1 MKRSSTSL
9 TSPEWIDMEPLAK
22 PSGLPLQEHV
32 DHVVSEGASI
42 LEQFPFLI
50 EKFKRLT
57 GKDLALQLR
66 GACLFHDEGKKLD
79 AWQVACRKD
88 FEEFLAWQ
96 RKHGGNWQGYKKAM
110 DGKEGRHLRKIGK
123 RHEIESLI
131 RKQEKLSF
139 PIKVA
144 IAAHHNKL
152 TERHEERWKNDFGQ
166 EGLEIWKTFK
176 REQNKFE
183 TILEFP
189 QALDAHYQ
197 QAGARSLLQ
206 LADRRASAKEEL
218 EPIADL
224 TNFSYKFPH
233 EQKRSVQQIVEQRWS
248 DDLLLLRAP
257 TGAGKTDAALLW
269 ASLQVENSRADRLV
283 IAMPTRFTSNAL
295 AIGVAESLSETG
307 LFHSS
312 AWHNK
317 FTERIREGELTRKKA
332 KQIHNLARLL
342 LTPVTVCTIDHLLMA
357 LTLKREDYHTT
368 LFNLASSCVV
378 IDEADFYDQFT
389 QENILVLLEAL
400 NAWKV
405 PILLMS
411 ASLPSVAV
419 EKYRLTGYPVNQ
431 IFEDKSDYERKR
443 CTLKSITKYEEV
455 DDLES
460 LLQQCLDKGNGIVY
474 ANTVDR
480 AMKFYEWFKKK
491 NTDLVLYHSRFTEPH
506 KKLKEEELLKRLGK
520 NAWENRQLMNKG
532 DPYLLPDAQGIAIL
546 TQIGEMSVNISA
558 EIMISELCPVD
569 RLVQRSGR
577 LTRFLGLHE
586 SIGELHLVVP
596 QKEGAIYPAP
606 YGSFNLKEKC
616 WIPSSFLEKT
626 LELMELTE
634 YSAKDWV
641 ELVDEVYSKNLPPSL
656 RATDNAKALKELFM
670 KFWLIGPSNA
680 ATEND
685 TETVDWKSRDMG
697 FNQTVFV
704 EYFERKHFYS
714 WSDYFE
720 FKADNSIELPIYLIQ
735 KGLKKNVIA
744 TKVIDVGGDRETVF
758 HGLPGSYSFEKGFVL
773 EGDTFL

>member
-1 MKRSSTSL
+1 MTKATKRSSISL
-9 TSPEWIDMEPLAK
+9 TSPEWTDMEPLAK

-32 DHVVSEGASI
+32 DHVVTEGASI
-42 LEQFPFLI
+42 LEQFPFLV

-57 GKDLALQLR
+57 DKDLAMQLR

-79 AWQVACRKD
+79 VWQAACRKD
-88 FEEFLAWQ
+88 FEIFRAWQ
-96 RKHGGNWQGYKKAM
+96 RNNGGTWHDYKKAM
-110 DGKEGRHLRKIGK
+110 NGSEGKHLRKVKK

-139 PIKVA
+139 PIRVA

-152 TERHEERWKNDFGQ
+152 NERHEERWRDDFG
-166 EGLEIWKTFK
+166 EASLEIWKAFK

-189 QALDAHYQ
+189 QVLNAHFQ

-218 EPIADL
+218 EPTASL
-224 TNFSYKFPH
+224 TNFEYKFPH
-233 EQKRSVQQIVEQRWS
+233 KEKRSVQQIVEQRWS

-269 ASLQVENSRADRLV
+269 ASLQVEHRRADRLV

-295 AIGVAESLSETG
+295 SIGVAKDLSETG

-312 AWHNK
+312 AWHNR
-317 FTERIREGELTRKKA
+317 FTERIREGELTRKEA

-368 LFNLASSCVV
+368 LFHLANSCVV

-389 QENILVLLEAL
+389 EENILVLLEAL
-400 NAWKV
+400 NVWKV
-405 PILLMS
+405 PVLLMS
-411 ASLPSVAV
+411 ASLPSVSL
-419 EKYRLTGYPVNQ
+419 EKYRSTGYLVSQ

-443 CTLKSITKYEEV
+443 CSLKSITEYEKV
-455 DDLES
+455 DDLEG
-460 LLQQCLDKGNGIVY
+460 LLQQCLGKGNGIVY

-480 AMKFYEWFKKK
+480 AMEFYEWFKKK
-491 NTDLVLYHSRFTEPH
+491 KADVVLYHSRFTEPH
-506 KKLKEEELLKRLGK
+506 KKMKEEELLKRLGK
-520 NAWENRQLMNKG
+520 TAWENKMAK
-532 DPYLLPDAQGIAIL
+532 GIAVL

-558 EIMISELCPVD
+558 EIMISELCPID
-569 RLVQRSGR
+569 RLVQRAGR
-577 LTRFLGLHE
+577 LTRFWGLHND
-586 SIGELHLVVP
+586 IGELHLIVP
-596 QKEGAIYPAP
+596 QKKGEIYPAP
-606 YGSFNLKEKC
+606 YGSFNLKEKR
-616 WIPSSFLEKT
+616 WVPAEFLVRT
-626 LELMELTE
+626 RELMVLAD

-656 RATDNAKALKELFM
+656 KAFDNAKALKELFM
-670 KFWLIGPSNA
+670 KFWLIGPSHS
-680 ATEND
+680 ATED
-685 TETVDWKSRDMG
+685 ETETVDWKSRDMG

-714 WSDYFE
+714 WSDFFE
-720 FKADNSIELPIYLIQ
+720 FKADNSIDLPIYMIQ
-735 KGLKKNVIA
+735 KGLKVNAIA
-744 TKVIDVGGDRETVF
+744 SKFIEIGGDRETVF
-758 HGLPGSYSFEKGFVL
+758 YGLPGAYSFEKGFHL
-773 EGDTFL
+773 KGDSFL